1 MILVSQE
8 QIKKYEDEGVW
19 IKKTLLDTFKESARE
34 HPDRV
39 ALVDPPNKEQ
49 LVGLKPERLTYKE
62 LDNAIDAVAT
72 ELLDRGVKKDDII
85 VAQLPNIWELAMLY
99 LAVSRAG
106 GMLSPLPVQWREK
119 ELRYIFELTKS
130 RYFITVEEFHRFKHL
145 EMGKKLQSVTNLQ
158 HVISLAELKNMT
170 KGQVKK
176 CELNRIKIAA
186 NDVFN
191 VQWTSGTEAESKAC
205 PMSHNNWRYACN
217 VLSKACLLEKGDT
230 ILCVAPLVNMTAI
243 GVNFMPWIA
252 VSGTLV
258 LHHPIDLVVL
268 IKQIIEEKVN
278 FTIVV
283 PAILNKILKHPDVD
297 KFDFSS
303 IRTLASGSAPL
314 SLFALK
320 EFKRRWGIELINIW
334 GQNEGTGN
342 VSGPHT
348 TPELEK
354 RVDMFPRITKEIK
367 WGIDPAMDVTE
378 TKIVDTVTGEEL
390 SHPGDVGELLWR
402 GPFTIPCY
410 FNQPD
415 FTERAFDKNGFFH
428 TGDLFM
434 IRDDRYMSFFDRKKD
449 IIIRGGFNISAPE
462 IENIL
467 LGHPKIQ
474 EVAAVAMPDEIM
486 GEKVCVYVVPKGGET
501 ITLEEITFFM
511 KEQGVAIY
519 KLPERLEIIDAIPR
533 NPVGKVLKAKLKE
546 DIKKKINLIE

>member
-19 IKKTLLDTFKESARE
+19 IKKTLLDTFKENVRE
-34 HPDRV
+34 NPDRL
-39 ALVDPPNKEQ
+39 ALIDPPNKEQ
-49 LVGLKPERLTYKE
+49 LVGLKPERLTYQE
-62 LDNAIDAVAT
+62 LDKAIDAVAT
-72 ELLDRGVKKDDII
+72 ALLDRGVKKDDII
-85 VAQLPNIWELAMLY
+85 VAQLPNICELAMLY

-106 GMLSPLPVQWREK
+106 GILSPLPVQWREK
-119 ELRYIFELTKS
+119 ELRYILNLTKS
-130 RYFITVEEFHRFKHL
+130 RYFISVEEFHRFKHL

-158 HVISLAELKNMT
+158 HLISLEELKNMT

-176 CELNRIKIAA
+176 DELNRIKIDA

-191 VQWTSGTEAESKAC
+191 IEWTSGTEAEPKGC

-217 VLSKACLLEKGDT
+217 GVSKACLLEKGDT
-230 ILCVAPLVNMTAI
+230 ILCLAPLVNMTAI
-243 GVNFMPWIA
+243 GVNFMPWLA
-252 VSGTLV
+252 VSGTFV
-258 LHHPIDLVVL
+258 LHHPIDPVVL

-283 PAILNKILKHPDVD
+283 PAILNGILKHPDVD

-303 IRTLASGSAPL
+303 IRSLASGSAPL

-334 GQNEGTGN
+334 GQNEGTGT
-342 VSGPHT
+342 VSGPLT

-354 RVDMFPRITKEIK
+354 RVDMFPRFTKKIK
-367 WGIDPAMDVTE
+367 WGIDPVIDATE

-390 SHPGDVGELLWR
+390 SNPGDVGELLWK

-415 FTERAFDKNGFFH
+415 FTEKAFEPDGFFH

-449 IIIRGGFNISAPE
+449 IIIRGGFNISAQE
-462 IENIL
+462 VENIL
-467 LGHPKIQ
+467 LEYPKIQ
-474 EVAAVAMPDEIM
+474 DVAAIPMPDEIM

-501 ITLEEITFFM
+501 ITLEEITSFM
-511 KEQGVAIY
+511 KEQGVTTY
-519 KLPERLEIIDAIPR
+519 KLPERLEIIDEIPR
-533 NPVGKVLKAKLKE
+533 NPVGKILKQRLKE
-546 DIKKKINLIE
+546 DIRRRLAKK